1 MGRVKTKSIKRIAK
15 YLLEM
20 YPDAFNK
27 DFEHNK
33 QVLKEK
39 SPVPLTKK
47 ERNKIA
53 GYIVRL
59 IKLKEKTT
67 EKEAETEEEESTETE
82 EQ

>member
-1 MGRVKTKSIKRIAK
+1 
-15 YLLEM
+15 M
-20 YPDAFNK
+20 YPNDFST

-53 GYIVRL
+53 GYLVRL
-59 IKLKEKTT
+59 LKLKQ
-67 EKEAETEEEESTETE
+67 KEQEGGVESEQESSET
-82 EQ
+82 Q

>member
-1 MGRVKTKSIKRIAK
+1 
-15 YLLEM
+15 M
-20 YPDAFNK
+20 YPNDFST

-53 GYIVRL
+53 GYLVRL
-59 IKLKEKTT
+59 LKLKQ
-67 EKEAETEEEESTETE
+67 KEQEGEVESEQESSET
-82 EQ
+82 Q